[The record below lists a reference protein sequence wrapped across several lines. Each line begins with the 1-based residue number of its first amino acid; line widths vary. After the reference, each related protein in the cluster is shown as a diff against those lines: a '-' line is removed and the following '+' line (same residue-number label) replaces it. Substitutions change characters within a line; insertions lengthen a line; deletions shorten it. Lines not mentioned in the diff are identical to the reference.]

1 MSHTKRASLKQAIQN
16 QIRRVE
22 SHIKSLDTWEQRI
35 STYRLA
41 TFGGGLIA
49 IYLAALTGS
58 VLLTSVIALLSAG
71 LFFWLVV
78 QHQQVT
84 GQKKQFSI
92 WREIR
97 LAHLARMELD
107 WKHIPPPEV
116 QETVDAHAFAGDLN
130 IIGPHSL
137 LNLIDTSIYE
147 GGRQQL
153 REWLLDNQPDVERIK
168 SRQQL
173 VSELR
178 PMAHFRDQLQ
188 LQARISK
195 SYESEK
201 DWKMDDLLH
210 WLEHSSTES
219 YRGALMLLGGLAAA
233 NWILGILWLVG
244 ILPPYV
250 FFTFVIYLVAYNLNS
265 EKTSGLFDSAYQID
279 KLLSRFRSILIYLEE
294 YPFKKDSKL
303 AEFCALYRQEDS
315 RPSLF
320 LKKIERLAAAA
331 SSQTSDI
338 LWAILNLLVPWDL
351 YFSHKLNQYKA
362 DIKEP
367 LNQWLNQFY
376 KLEALSS
383 MANFGWLNPG
393 YIMAEPKAE
402 RSEPVLAAT
411 KLGHP
416 LLPHKQKVTNDITID
431 KNGTL
436 LLITGSNMSGKSTFL
451 RTLGIN
457 ICLGLSGGPVNAR
470 SFSTIPFRLFSSI
483 NVVDSLDEGLSHFY
497 AEVRKLRRLLD
508 ELDRQDTWPLF
519 FLVDEIF
526 RGTNNRERLI
536 GSTAFLKHTAGRDG
550 VGVVST
556 HDLELAS
563 LDEEIP
569 QLSNMH
575 FEETIKDGKMSFE
588 YKLKSGPCPTTNA
601 LTIMEMEG
609 LPVEKSSK

>member
-1 MSHTKRASLKQAIQN
+1 MSQQKRTALKQAIRN
-16 QIRRVE
+16 QIRRIE
-22 SHIKSLDTWEQRI
+22 SKIESLKKWDNRI

-41 TFGGGLIA
+41 TFGGGLFA

-58 VLLTSVIALLSAG
+58 VSLTLGVVILSLG
-71 LFFWLVV
+71 IFIWLVY

-84 GQKKQFSI
+84 SKKQQFSI
-92 WREIR
+92 WRGIR
-97 LAHLARMELD
+97 LAHLARMDLD
-107 WKHIPPPEV
+107 WEHIPPPET
-116 QETVDAHAFAGDLN
+116 QDFADNHPFAGDLN
-130 IIGPHSL
+130 IVGPHSL
-137 LNLIDTSIYE
+137 LNLVDTSIYA

-153 REWLLDNQPDVERIK
+153 KDWLLHNQPDVQQISERQK
-168 SRQQL
+168 L
-173 VSELR
+173 VKELR
-178 PMAHFRDQLQ
+178 PMAHFRDRLQ
-188 LQARISK
+188 LQASISK
-195 SYESEK
+195 SYELEK
-201 DWKMDDLLH
+201 DRSMDDLLQ
-210 WLEHSSTES
+210 WLEHSSTQS

-233 NWILGILWLVG
+233 NWLLGILWLVG
-244 ILPPYV
+244 VLPPYV
-250 FFTFVIYLVAYNLNS
+250 FFTFVIYLIAYNLNS
-265 EKTSGLFDSAYQID
+265 EKTSGLFDAAYQIE
-279 KLLSRFRSILIYLEE
+279 KLLSRFRSILIYLEQ
-294 YPFKKDSKL
+294 YPFKEGSKL
-303 AEFCALYRQEDS
+303 KEYCALYRQEDT

-351 YFSHKLNQYKA
+351 YFSHKLNQFKA
-362 DIKEP
+362 DLKDP
-367 LNQWLNQFY
+367 LNRWLNRFY
-376 KLEALSS
+376 KLEALCSLS
-383 MANFGWLNPG
+383 NFGWLNPD
-393 YIMAEPKAE
+393 YILAEPKSE
-402 RSEPVLAAT
+402 RSEPVLEA
-411 KLGHP
+411 KSLGHP
-416 LLPHKQKVTNDITID
+416 LLPHEKKVTNDITID

-457 ICLGLSGGPVNAR
+457 ISLCLSGGPINA
-470 SFSTIPFRLFSSI
+470 SAFNTIPFRLFSSI

-508 ELDRQDTWPLF
+508 ELKQKDTWPLF

-550 VGVVST
+550 LGVVST

-563 LDEEIP
+563 LEEEIP

-575 FEETIKDGKMSFE
+575 FEETIEDGKMSFE
-588 YKLKSGPCPTTNA
+588 YKLKPGPCPTTNA

-609 LPVEKSSK
+609 LPVSKD